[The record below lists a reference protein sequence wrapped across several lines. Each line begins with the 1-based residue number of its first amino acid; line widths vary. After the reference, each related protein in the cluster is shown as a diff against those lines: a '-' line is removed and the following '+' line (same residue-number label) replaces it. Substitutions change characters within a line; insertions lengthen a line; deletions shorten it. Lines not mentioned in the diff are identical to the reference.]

1 MNTNDTICAICTGTG
16 GAIAIIRIAGPDAL
30 KIGSKIWRGT
40 IPLDEKSK
48 RLMLYGRCGGDPAL
62 AVYMPTPRS
71 YTGDDVVEIQCHGGA
86 LAAKRV
92 LDAAL
97 NAKARAAKPGE
108 FTFRAFVNGKIDL
121 TQAEAVSDIISAH
134 SQMALNLAERQIN
147 GALSKKISKLRRQL
161 TDILAE
167 CESRLDFS
175 EENLDWSHPDIF
187 IMQINEISAAL
198 TILAE
203 SAKTGMILREGIR
216 VVLAGR
222 PNSGKSSLLNLLLGC
237 ERAIVS
243 QIPGTTRDTIEEG
256 AQLRGI
262 PVRLTDTAGLRD
274 SVDQIENLGIGRSR
288 QTISLAQVVFWL
300 LDASEPDLDAEI
312 AELENCEAN
321 SNRIIAIWNKI
332 DLAPQRILPELRFP
346 SVKIST
352 LNHDGINNLLDL
364 FEKIIWDHEHAEE
377 PEIAVNSRHLA
388 LVNEASALLP
398 EAMEHLTSEEWE
410 LAAILLRGAINAL
423 GSIIGETIAPDIL
436 ENIFNRFCIGK

>member
-16 GAIAIIRIAGPDAL
+16 GAISIIRIAGPDAL
-30 KIGSKIWRGT
+30 KIGSIIWNGT
-40 IPLDEKSK
+40 VSLNEKPE
-48 RLMLYGRCGGDPAL
+48 RQMLYGRCGGDPAL
-62 AVYMPTPRS
+62 AVYMPAPRS

-108 FTFRAFVNGKIDL
+108 FTFRAFVNGKLDL

-147 GALSKKISKLRRQL
+147 GVLSQKISELRRQL

-175 EENLDWSHPDIF
+175 EENLDWNHPDIF
-187 IMQINEISAAL
+187 ISQIDQILATL
-198 TILAE
+198 TTLAE

-262 PVRLTDTAGLRD
+262 PVRLTDTAGLRN

-288 QTISLAQVVFWL
+288 QTISLAQIVFWL

-312 AELENCEAN
+312 AELENCGAS

-332 DLAPQRILPELRFP
+332 DLAPQRTLPELRFP
-346 SVKIST
+346 SVRIST
-352 LNHDGINNLLDL
+352 LNHEGINNLLDL
-364 FEKIIWDHEHAEE
+364 FEEIVWGHEHAEE

-388 LVNEASALLP
+388 LLNETSTLLP
-398 EAMEHLTSEEWE
+398 EATEHLTSEEWE
-410 LAAILLRGAINAL
+410 LAAILLRDAISAL
-423 GSIIGETIAPDIL
+423 GSITGETIAPDIL
-436 ENIFNRFCIGK
+436 ENIFSRFCIGK